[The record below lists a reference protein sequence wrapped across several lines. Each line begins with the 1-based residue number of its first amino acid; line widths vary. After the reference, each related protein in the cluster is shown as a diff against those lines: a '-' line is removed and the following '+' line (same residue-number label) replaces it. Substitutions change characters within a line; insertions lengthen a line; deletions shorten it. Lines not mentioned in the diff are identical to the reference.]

1 MFFFPYRLDANTH
14 RWPILTLLLCILC
27 AAIYWQQYS
36 VDRAYVL
43 ALNKFCLEDL
53 SQRELAW
60 LNRVPAERRGNKC
73 GFLLESI
80 RETGNADAEIER
92 LAALTRPIR
101 LFTSEQENRKHV
113 VTQLTEIY
121 RKFERDVPEPLTR
134 GLVYDPHDLDVI
146 KMFTATFSHGSLL
159 HLVGNLLFFYIFG
172 AAVEMALG
180 SLVMLG
186 FVIATTLGTSLAYS
200 YSVSGVEDAL
210 PTLGLSGVVMAAVAA
225 LGVMMPAVRIRCFFW
240 FVVFFR
246 ILRIPALLLAVWYIG
261 WDIYEINRLGNHSYV
276 NYVAHLSGAAMG
288 AALGVYYL
296 VFRRSLLEKL
306 QA

>member
-1 MFFFPYRLDANTH
+1 MFFFPYRLDANTR
-14 RWPILTLLLCILC
+14 RWPVLTLLICILC
-27 AAIYWQQYS
+27 ALVYWQQYS
-36 VDRAYVL
+36 VDRQYVQ
-43 ALNKFCLEDL
+43 ALKRFCLEDL

-60 LNRVPAERRGNKC
+60 LNRVPAERRDSKC

-80 RETGNADAEIER
+80 RETGDAGSEIER
-92 LAALTRPIR
+92 LAALTRPIK

-113 VTQLTEIY
+113 ETQLTEIY

-134 GLVYDPHDLDVI
+134 DLVYDPHDLNVI

-180 SLVMLG
+180 SLVLLG
-186 FVIATTLGTSLAYS
+186 FVVVTTLGTSLAYS
-200 YSVSGVEDAL
+200 YSMSGVEGAL
-210 PTLGLSGVVMAAVAA
+210 PTLGMSGVVMAAVAA

-240 FVVFFR
+240 FFVFFR
-246 ILRIPALLLAVWYIG
+246 VYRIPALVLAVWYVG
-261 WDIYEINRLGNHSYV
+261 WDIYEINRLGDNSYV

-288 AALGVYYL
+288 AALGLYYL
-296 VFRRSLLEKL
+296 VFRRELLEKL
-306 QA
+306 LA